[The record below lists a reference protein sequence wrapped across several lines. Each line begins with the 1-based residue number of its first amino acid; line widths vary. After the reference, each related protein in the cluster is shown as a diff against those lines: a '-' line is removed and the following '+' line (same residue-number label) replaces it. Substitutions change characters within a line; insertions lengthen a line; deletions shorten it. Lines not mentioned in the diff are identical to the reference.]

1 MVQLTMF
8 FPVREIHE
16 SLRQKIT
23 RKDFALVEAVPNG
36 LIYRICI
43 TFTATVPKDSVR
55 MMSRC
60 YCDNLISYMD
70 GFVHGEDNQ
79 GDTQVT

>member
-1 MVQLTMF
+1 MVKLTMF

-23 RKDFALVEAVPNG
+23 CKDFALVEAVPNG

-43 TFTATVPKDSVR
+43 RFTATVPKDGVR
-55 MMSRC
+55 MKSRC
-60 YCDNLISYMD
+60 YCDNLINCMD
-70 GFVHGEDNQ
+70 GFVHAADN
-79 GDTQVT
+79 